1 MGCCTGLN
9 RNINRDIIIESEDKN
24 KTNEVINIKS
34 PNIDFQTNQ
43 KTDKE
48 EVKKEKPTNEPNNQ
62 KIEKED
68 AKNGK
73 NLEIHNSAKNHE
85 KISENTL
92 KVNKK
97 KVFKKG
103 SHRVQMALKELKMLS
118 LEEVESNKRY
128 FN

>member
-1 MGCCTGLN
+1 MGCCAGLN
-9 RNINRDIIIESEDKN
+9 RNINRDIIIESEEKN
-24 KTNEVINIKS
+24 KTNEVINIRS
-34 PNIDFQTNQ
+34 PNLDFQTNQ

-48 EVKKEKPTNEPNNQ
+48 EIKKENSTNELNNQ
-62 KIEKED
+62 KCEKED
-68 AKNGK
+68 RKNRK
-73 NLEIHNSAKNHE
+73 NVEVHNSAKNQE